1 MGKLTSVLAKKTQ
14 GDLDRV
20 FKGTSKTRDK
30 LSYMDEV
37 LALWRLDDL
46 EDTLDELEDT
56 LLSVDFGPNTS
67 MNILDE
73 IRERI
78 EAGEIKTG
86 ARSRRR
92 SRRPLS
98 TSSSARTAARS
109 GPAPLNL
116 AETSP
121 SVILVVG
128 VNGGGKTTT
137 VGKLSHRFASES
149 GAKVM
154 LVPGDTF
161 RAAAA
166 EQLATWAERSAGVMA
181 TYKEGTKPGAL
192 CYQAVDEAIKMG
204 DVDMVLADTSGRL
217 HTNCD
222 LMDELVGVKKSIGKR
237 MEERRTRRCSCST
250 ARPA

>member
-1 MGKLTSVLAKKTQ
+1 
-14 GDLDRV
+14 
-20 FKGTSKTRDK
+20 
-30 LSYMDEV
+30 MDEV

-86 ARSRRR
+86 
-92 SRRPLS
+92 PEVK
-98 TSSSARTAARS
+98 AALKKAIVDILQRAN
-109 GPAPLNL
+109 GGEEGTAPLNL

-137 VGKLSHRFASES
+137 VGKLSTAS
-149 GAKVM
+149 
-154 LVPGDTF
+154 
-161 RAAAA
+161 
-166 EQLATWAERSAGVMA
+166 
-181 TYKEGTKPGAL
+181 
-192 CYQAVDEAIKMG
+192 
-204 DVDMVLADTSGRL
+204 
-217 HTNCD
+217 
-222 LMDELVGVKKSIGKR
+222 
-237 MEERRTRRCSCST
+237 
-250 ARPA
+250 RPNPAPR